1 MKLAVAVVCSI
12 LIGGCGGEGADE
24 RNEPREPISVDS
36 LAIDVRVPSR
46 SFMLSDKRGGFLSG
60 IVGGPTSSL
69 ADVIWSVEG
78 NPVVKGFA
86 VTIGSGKRAPI
97 SSTRVFPHHVVIH
110 HSDGSTETISPLEV
124 PTAYAMVIRVQRTGA
139 APILLS
145 SLIVPGFERQNVED
159 NIITWVAADGLARVS
174 ICAGPYGRVTAD
186 GSAVGEDL
194 APTYL
199 LVYEKEPPYEDLAR
213 LHSRIPTLLRARSDR
228 MERLLNKAYIKTSD
242 QDLNKALYWTRLSLD
257 ALLLTRPNPLSGVE
271 ERVAIAGFP
280 WDGTFRGRE
289 IAIAIPG
296 LDFALNDY
304 ATTSTIL
311 RWLAARQDTVV
322 THRTYGRIADKI
334 SPELVT
340 FNSGDVTPWFVR
352 QMYEHVTNSYD
363 TALVRDLAPV
373 VKRSIKG
380 TIRYHTDEQN
390 LITHGAGETW
400 MDASVN
406 GRPAT
411 PRGNR
416 AAEMQLLWYFQQ
428 LIGGFVEQYTG
439 DSLTARS
446 LSAQAARTAE
456 SFNAVFIDTS
466 RQLPYDHLLPT
477 GEGVAEVRP
486 NVLFCV
492 DILGSELIQQ
502 TMIKSVV
509 NAVVYPWGVG
519 TLAQNDPKF
528 RPYSEEEGR
537 YSKEEAIQNGP
548 VWTWLAGQLTYALSR
563 YDRQDLTYTITRGM
577 VQRILTTDMVGAL
590 PEAFDAVP
598 RHGEAL
604 PRAAGLQMSLTGMA
618 EFVRSIYQDY
628 LGVRVDAIARQ
639 MWIQPKLPDEMRH
652 VDFTVNVGAYPVHG
666 RYVRDNESARVIL
679 DAPNIPEPLKINFI
693 WIFMNGDAWK
703 GVATLQPAK
712 RLTLIF
718 GPDDLVAYSGE
729 DIVELPSTRKLK
741 GFSMRD
747 QFTGIGF
754 AGGK

>member
-1 MKLAVAVVCSI
+1 MKLAIVVVSTI
-12 LIGGCGGEGADE
+12 LIGGCRGDTDK

-36 LAIDVRVPSR
+36 LAIDVHASTRA
-46 SFMLSDKRGGFLSG
+46 FMLSDKRGGFVSG
-60 IVGGPTSSL
+60 SVGGSTSSL
-69 ADVIWSVEG
+69 ADIVWSVEG
-78 NPVVKGFA
+78 NPVMKGFA
-86 VTIGSGKRAPI
+86 VTIGSGERATV
-97 SSTRVFPHHVVIH
+97 SSTRVFPHQVVID

-124 PTAYAMVIRVQRTGA
+124 PAVHAMVIRAQRTGA
-139 APILLS
+139 APILFTPF
-145 SLIVPGFERQNVED
+145 IVPGFERQNAGDSIV
-159 NIITWVAADGLARVS
+159 TWVAADGLARVS
-174 ICAGPYGRVTAD
+174 ICAGPSGRVTAD
-186 GSAVGEDL
+186 GSAVGGGL
-194 APTYL
+194 APTFL
-199 LVYEKEPPYEDLAR
+199 LVYEKAPPYEDLAM
-213 LHSRIPTLLRARSDR
+213 LYSRIPALLQVRSDR

-257 ALLLTRPNPLSGVE
+257 ALLLTRPNPLSGAE
-271 ERVAIAGFP
+271 ESVAIAGFP

-304 ATTSTIL
+304 ATTSAIL

-322 THRTYGRIADKI
+322 AHWTYGRIADKI
-334 SPELVT
+334 SPGLMT
-340 FNSGDVTPWFVR
+340 FNSADVAPWFVR

-363 TALVRDLAPV
+363 TTLVRDLAPV
-373 VKRSIKG
+373 VTRSIKG
-380 TIRYHTDEQN
+380 TIRYHTDAQN
-390 LITHGAGETW
+390 LMTHGASETW

-416 AAEMQLLWYFQQ
+416 AAEMQLFWYFQQ
-428 LIGGFVEQYTG
+428 LIGGFVAQYTG

-446 LSAQAARTAE
+446 LNAQAARTAE

-492 DILGSELIQQ
+492 DILGSELTQQ
-502 TMIKSVV
+502 TMIKNVV

-528 RPYSEEEGR
+528 RPSVEGEGR
-537 YSKEEAIQNGP
+537 YSREEAMQNGP
-548 VWTWLAGQLTYALSR
+548 VWTWLAGQLIYTLSR

-577 VQRILTTDMVGAL
+577 VQRILTADMVGAL

-604 PRAAGLQMSLTGMA
+604 PRAAGLQVSLTGMA
-618 EFVRSIYQDY
+618 EFVRSFYQDY

-639 MWIQPKLPDEMRH
+639 MWIQPKLPDEIRH

-666 RYVRDNESARVIL
+666 RYVRDNESARVVL
-679 DAPNIPEPLKINFI
+679 EAPDIPEPLKVNFV

-718 GPDDLVAYSGE
+718 GSDDLVAYSGE
-729 DIVELPSTRKLK
+729 DIVELPSARKLK

-754 AGGK
+754 AGEK